1 MKRKVLWLMAVL
13 MILVISCGGKKDASK
28 SGGDGKEVTLRFSWW
43 GGDSRHKAT
52 LEAIKLF
59 EAKNPGIK
67 IKAEYSGWDGHFEK
81 VSTQIT
87 GNTAPDIMQV
97 DWNWLYIFSKNGD
110 GFYDLNT
117 LKDDFDLS
125 NYDSQVLSYTTI
137 NGKLPAIPVGMNG
150 RVFYYNKTM
159 YDKAGLPLPK
169 TVDDLFAASKVIK
182 EKIGKDAYAVD
193 ISSVDSGALFF
204 IKYYVEQKFGK
215 TVINSDN
222 KLGISKEELTEA
234 LKFYKR
240 LIDEG
245 VALSSKDIAGTG
257 NVQGEQNPLW
267 ISGKIGGV
275 YEWNSA
281 IGKYED
287 TINKGDELVSGDLL
301 KGIGTNNSAF
311 VKVNMTLAINKNTKY
326 PKEAAKFLN
335 FILTDPE
342 AVKVL
347 GLSRGIPSNKKA
359 VEILTQEGLM
369 KGIVTEGL
377 EKALQ
382 FASPKAS
389 PIIED
394 ERIRKI
400 GLKYTQKLDY
410 NELTPEQTANEMY
423 DELEKTIAQ
432 ITR

>member
-245 VALSSKDIAGTG
+245 VALSSKDIA
-257 NVQGEQNPLW
+257 
-267 ISGKIGGV
+267 
-275 YEWNSA
+275 
-281 IGKYED
+281 
-287 TINKGDELVSGDLL
+287 
-301 KGIGTNNSAF
+301 
-311 VKVNMTLAINKNTKY
+311 
-326 PKEAAKFLN
+326 
-335 FILTDPE
+335 
-342 AVKVL
+342 
-347 GLSRGIPSNKKA
+347 
-359 VEILTQEGLM
+359 
-369 KGIVTEGL
+369 
-377 EKALQ
+377 
-382 FASPKAS
+382 
-389 PIIED
+389 
-394 ERIRKI
+394 
-400 GLKYTQKLDY
+400 
-410 NELTPEQTANEMY
+410 
-423 DELEKTIAQ
+423 
-432 ITR
+432 